1 MALKP
6 WKIIRSHHDSSYRVF
21 TIRTD
26 RAVSPRTGEAH
37 DFYVLESDPWVNV
50 IPITE
55 DNQIV
60 LVRQYRHGLK
70 TVTLEIPGGLVENGE
85 TALEAAKKELR
96 QETGYEAREWIDLGR
111 VHPNPAIQS
120 NSCFTFVAKE
130 THLVGGLDLD
140 EREDIEVV
148 LKPLAQV
155 PQLIRDGYI
164 THSLILAAFYKFYME
179 YLPGQLGANPPVPS
193 RRLPPFLDANP
204 LMPPRDN
211 YQYCPRCG
219 APLSLKIIKPHEPQR
234 LFCENCRFI
243 LYLDPKVATGVI
255 VEVDG
260 GIVLLKRGI
269 PPEYGKWVFPGG
281 FVDLGET
288 VPAAAAR
295 ECLEEVG
302 LTVQITELVG
312 VYSYQASP
320 VVVAVYRAEYVSGD
334 LTPGDEVLE
343 AKVFPR
349 TAIPWEDLAFQS
361 TRDALQKY
369 LGSTITHVCPS
380 FPRGEN

>member
-1 MALKP
+1 MTLKP
-6 WKIIRSHHDSSYRVF
+6 WKVIRSHHDRSYRVF

-26 RAVSPRTGEAH
+26 RAVSPRTREAH

-55 DNQIV
+55 DNQII
-60 LVRQYRHGLK
+60 LVQQYRHGLK

-85 TALEAAKKELR
+85 SPLEAAKKELR
-96 QETGYEAREWIDLGR
+96 QETGYEAAEWIELGS

-120 NSCFTFVAKE
+120 NSCFSFVAKGA
-130 THLVGGLDLD
+130 HNVGELELD

-155 PQLIRDGYI
+155 PRLIREGSI

-179 YLPGQLGANPPVPS
+179 YLPGSLEENLLIPS
-193 RRLPPFLDANP
+193 RHLPSSLEVNP
-204 LMPPRDN
+204 LMPPREN
-211 YQYCPRCG
+211 YRYCPRCG
-219 APLSLKIIKPHEPQR
+219 GPLSLRVIKPPEPQR
-234 LFCENCRFI
+234 LFCESCRFV
-243 LYLDPKVATGVI
+243 LYLDPKVAAGVI

-269 PPEYGKWVFPGG
+269 PPEYGKWVIPGG

-302 LTVQITELVG
+302 LKVRVAEPVG
-312 VYSYQASP
+312 VYSYQVSP
-320 VVVAVYRAEYVSGD
+320 VIVVIYRAEYVSG
-334 LTPGDEVLE
+334 TVAPGDEALE
-343 AKVFPR
+343 ATVFPPS
-349 TAIPWEDLAFQS
+349 AIPWKDLAFQS
-361 TRDALQKY
+361 TKDALKEY
-369 LGSTITHVCPS
+369 LGSTVSHIK
-380 FPRGEN
+380 